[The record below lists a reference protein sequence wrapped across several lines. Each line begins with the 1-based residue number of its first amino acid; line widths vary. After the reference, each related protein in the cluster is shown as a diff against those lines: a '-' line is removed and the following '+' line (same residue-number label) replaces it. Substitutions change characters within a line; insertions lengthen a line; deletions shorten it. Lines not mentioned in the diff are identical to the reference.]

1 MFTVRYTYIYLGLH
15 IHIFMFTYSMI
26 AGKSTTTAMLAYV
39 LNAMDDDLT
48 AIVGAE
54 VPQVL

>member
-1 MFTVRYTYIYLGLH
+1 
-15 IHIFMFTYSMI
+15 MFTYSMI